1 MNNAVKIFLIVLVSL
16 GVGFFAGMEYKS
28 YQVRSAL
35 KDVANEISNSFSN
48 TNPPENQ
55 LPDESEKK
63 ITYINKPVGEEVI
76 LATIKFKVNNSS
88 EKQTL
93 SSGYGSP
100 AIAKEGAKFVV
111 IDLNITNIT
120 NTPFTFLPD
129 DGFRLIDNK
138 DRQFTTYGDTI
149 SKVQNYLDVRK
160 LSPGIVENG
169 VLVYEIPQDSI
180 SYSFAVGKG
189 GTSEIYRVKLK

>member
-1 MNNAVKIFLIVLVSL
+1 MNNKVKIIIIVLVSL
-16 GVGFFAGMEYKS
+16 GIGFFAGMEYKA

-35 KDVANEISNSFSN
+35 QDAANEISNTFGN
-48 TNPPENQ
+48 ANPSENQ
-55 LPDESEKK
+55 LPDESEKN
-63 ITYINKPVGEEVI
+63 ITYIDKAVGEEVV

-93 SSGYGSP
+93 SGGFGSP
-100 AIAKEGAKFVV
+100 AIAKEDAKFVV
-111 IDLNITNIT
+111 IDLSIT
-120 NTPFTFLPD
+120 NTTNVPFTFLPD
-129 DGFRLIDNK
+129 DGFRLIDDK

-149 SKVQNYLDVRK
+149 GKVDNYLNVQE
-160 LSPGIVENG
+160 LSPGIAESG
-169 VLVYEIPQDSI
+169 VLVYEIPQDST